1 MRLSLYTLVGRAM
14 SVMSISAARWRR
26 EMVYLMHLF
35 IAMISDSGKLRELRR
50 CQRAFQDIVPPHR
63 VMMWPDM
70 ERNL

>member
-1 MRLSLYTLVGRAM
+1 MRLSLYTLVGRVM
-14 SVMSISAARWRR
+14 SVMSILAARWRR

-35 IAMISDSGKLRELRR
+35 IAMISDSGNLTELRR
-50 CQRAFQDIVPPHR
+50 CQRAFQERVPPHQ